1 MNLESLVRDCFVNA
15 GEHRINIIGALPA
28 KERDALLSQLLTL
41 VLMDDETSRGRTVM
55 FGRRIQDQRKT
66 RPLGRLSEPEYVQLC
81 NFLAGTF
88 VGSIPGTEFNARVWH
103 EVTGTLG

>member
-1 MNLESLVRDCFVNA
+1 VNA

-41 VLMDDETSRGRTVM
+41 VLMDDSPRDHAIR
-55 FGRRIQDQRKT
+55 FGRRMEDQRKT